1 MTGPPRESAP
11 TTWNYWP
18 SKADLDN
25 DQTRA
30 LIRLAAALRR
40 VNELLVDADASAA
53 EIEAQAECIEGVVEA
68 IEAMPRGRSFRF
80 HRAVPDA
87 NAPGT
92 ARPGSPVSGAANA
105 IAPPVIYDDEPVDE
119 RTVGATAVFNSAYEG
134 PPGHVHGGWVA
145 AVADEV
151 LGRTQVLSGQMGM
164 TGTLTVRYR
173 SPTPLNKE
181 IRFTAWLDRVEGR
194 KVFATCEVT
203 CEGRLCAEADAVFIR
218 VDFDAMRAR
227 VLEAERAA
235 GGEVV
240 AGK

>member
-1 MTGPPRESAP
+1 MTEPLRDYAP
-11 TTWNYWP
+11 STWNYWP

-25 DQTRA
+25 EQTRA

-40 VNELLVDADASAA
+40 VNELLVDADPSPG
-53 EIEAQAECIEGVVEA
+53 EIEAQAEVIERVAETIAG
-68 IEAMPRGRSFRF
+68 MPRGRSDRF

-92 ARPGSPVSGAANA
+92 ARPGSPVSGLANA
-105 IAPPVIYDDEPVDE
+105 IAPPVVYDDEPIDE
-119 RTVGATAVFNSAYEG
+119 QTVGATAVFNAAYEG

-151 LGRTQVLSGQMGM
+151 LGRTQALSGQMGM

-173 SPTPLNKE
+173 SPTPLDKE
-181 IRFTAWLDRVEGR
+181 IRFIARLDRVEGR

-203 CEGRLCAEADAVFIR
+203 CDGRLCAEAEAIFVR
-218 VDFDAMRAR
+218 VDFDVMRER
-227 VLEAERAA
+227 VIEAERARRA
-235 GGEVV
+235 AEGR
-240 AGK
+240 

>member
-1 MTGPPRESAP
+1 MTGPPREGAP
-11 TTWNYWP
+11 SSWNYWP

-30 LIRLAAALRR
+30 LVRLATALRR
-40 VNELLVDADASAA
+40 VNELLVDADPPPAA
-53 EIEAQAECIEGVVEA
+53 IVAQAEAVERVAEA
-68 IEAMPRGRSFRF
+68 IAEMPRGRFVRF

-92 ARPGSPVSGAANA
+92 GRPGSPVSGVANA
-105 IAPPVIYDDEPVDE
+105 IAPPAVYDDEPIDE
-119 RTVGATAVFNSAYEG
+119 RTIGATAVFNGAYEG

-151 LGRTQVLSGQMGM
+151 LGRTQALSGQMGM

-181 IRFTAWLDRVEGR
+181 IRFIARLDRVEGR

-203 CEGRLCAEADAVFIR
+203 CEGRLCAEAEAVFIR
-218 VDFDAMRAR
+218 VDFEAMRER
-227 VLEAERAA
+227 VLEEERRRQEA
-235 GGEVV
+235 
-240 AGK
+240 